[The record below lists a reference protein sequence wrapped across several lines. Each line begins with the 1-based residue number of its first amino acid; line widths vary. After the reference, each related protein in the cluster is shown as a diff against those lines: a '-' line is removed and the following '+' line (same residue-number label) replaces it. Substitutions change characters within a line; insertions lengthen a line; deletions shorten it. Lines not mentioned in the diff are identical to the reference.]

1 MAHAAT
7 NERVKVLCLD
17 GGSSSLK
24 FAVYDVDEQTE
35 RAMLRGAIEGIGQP
49 LSVFWIEPAGR
60 DRLVSDAAPS
70 LDPAAGLAQVFAA
83 LAAAGLEEIG
93 AIGHR
98 IVFGG
103 PDHASPV
110 IADAK
115 ALADLERY
123 VALDPLHLKSQLD
136 LVRMAGSH
144 APSATQVLC
153 FDSAFHRR
161 MPAVA
166 QRYPLPASV
175 GPLIRRYGYH
185 GLSFEYIMSVLGPQ
199 SGRVL
204 IAHLGSGASLAAV
217 ADGSPVDTTMGFSP
231 LGGLMMGTRPGDL
244 DPGVVVHLAAGGA
257 SAAELAKLFNEES
270 GLLGVSERSA
280 NMEEILHWAAED
292 RRCADAIELFVY
304 QLCKH
309 AGALITVLGGLDT
322 LVFTGGIGERSPH
335 VRALVAAKLA
345 IFGVRLDAPAN
356 AAGTTIISHRDS
368 GVNVRVIATDET
380 LTIVRHV
387 RTVLRR

>member
-1 MAHAAT
+1 LAHAAT
-7 NERVKVLCLD
+7 VERVSILCLD

-24 FAVYDVDEQTE
+24 FAAYEAGERTE
-35 RAMLRGAIEGIGQP
+35 RAILRGAVETPIDPE
-49 LSVFWIEPAGR
+49 LS
-60 DRLVSDAAPS
+60 
-70 LDPAAGLAQVFAA
+70 LAQIFAA
-83 LAAAGLEEIG
+83 LAADGVGEIT
-93 AIGHR
+93 AVGHR

-103 PDHASPV
+103 PDHSSPAL
-110 IADAK
+110 ADAQV
-115 ALADLERY
+115 LADLERY
-123 VALDPLHLKSQLD
+123 VAFDPLHLRSQLD
-136 LVRMAGSH
+136 LVRLAASH
-144 APSATQVLC
+144 APSAPQILC

-166 QRYPLPASV
+166 QRYPLPKSV
-175 GPLIRRYGYH
+175 GPMIRRYGYH

-217 ADGSPVDTTMGFSP
+217 SDGSPADTTMGFSP

-244 DPGVVVHLAAGGA
+244 DPGVLVHLAANGA
-257 SAAELAKLFNEES
+257 TGADLAKLLNEES

-280 NMEEILHWAAED
+280 SMEVLIREASD
-292 RRCADAIELFVY
+292 DPRCAEAVELFVY

-322 LVFTGGIGERSPH
+322 VVFTGGIGERSPR

-345 IFGVRLDAPAN
+345 LFGVRLDESAN
-356 AAGTTIISHRDS
+356 AAGESIISHHDS
-368 GVNVRVIATDET
+368 GVTVRVIPTDET
-380 LTIVRHV
+380 LTIARHV
-387 RTVLRR
+387 WAILRR